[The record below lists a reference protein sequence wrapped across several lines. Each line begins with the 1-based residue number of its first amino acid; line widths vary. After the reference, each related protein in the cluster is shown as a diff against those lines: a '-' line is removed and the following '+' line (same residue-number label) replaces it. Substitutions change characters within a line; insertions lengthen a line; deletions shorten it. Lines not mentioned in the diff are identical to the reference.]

1 MLETQFHVAFPHRIW
16 VAGEV
21 GEVTFD
27 GSGPADG
34 ETDLRFL
41 LEATTETDDLRLPCL
56 VSGPSASA
64 VRDLLHRS
72 HDAGFREVLQPGRL
86 VRVGGLLRFD
96 AGSNAMVLVVSELD
110 PTPTEMAVVDQREAA
125 LRAVTDEGLPAR
137 QRTLVCRS
145 APLDVAVV
153 GGEHAVDSTV
163 DSLSASGFAVR
174 PRAVPVELTG
184 ADAPL
189 LLSAAVRR
197 AALDADV
204 VLLVREPGR
213 PLGLAVYDAVVVAR
227 AVAAAPVP
235 VLTGLGGGQVRT
247 TCDVVAFAA
256 LPTAEEA
263 VQWVI
268 TRLREAEQHLSG
280 LATEIDELSLAAGIR
295 WRRSLES
302 VAQEI
307 DTSAA
312 QAAVRCEHARCLA
325 RRRLRI
331 GGAVLAVLA
340 LAAAVVSGVPVLA
353 VFAVVAVL
361 AVAGVELWWRRGM
374 TTSRR
379 YAMPQGDD
387 EFAQVM
393 QRLHT
398 VREELDRTDSVERVA
413 ALRAAATQLVLRGRE
428 LLQGHTWR
436 PAPVP
441 HTLAEASR
449 APEAGGLSSDG
460 PQSCEQH

>member
-1 MLETQFHVAFPHRIW
+1 
-16 VAGEV
+16 
-21 GEVTFD
+21 
-27 GSGPADG
+27 
-34 ETDLRFL
+34 
-41 LEATTETDDLRLPCL
+41 
-56 VSGPSASA
+56 
-64 VRDLLHRS
+64 
-72 HDAGFREVLQPGRL
+72 
-86 VRVGGLLRFD
+86 
-96 AGSNAMVLVVSELD
+96 VLVVSELD

-125 LRAVTDEGLPAR
+125 LRTVTDEGLPAR
-137 QRTLVCRS
+137 QQTLACRS

-153 GGEHAVDSTV
+153 GGDHAVDSTV

-174 PRAVPVELTG
+174 SRAVPVELTG

-197 AALDADV
+197 AAQDADV
-204 VLLVREPGR
+204 VLLVRGPGR
-213 PLGLAVYDAVVVAR
+213 PLGLAVYDAVVLAR

-256 LPTAEEA
+256 LPTADEA
-263 VQWVI
+263 AQWVI

-280 LATEIDELSLAAGIR
+280 LATEVDELSLAAGIR

-307 DTSAA
+307 DASAA
-312 QAAVRCEHARCLA
+312 QAAIRSEHARCLA
-325 RRRLRI
+325 RHRLRI

-340 LAAAVVSGVPVLA
+340 LAAAVVSGVPALA

-361 AVAGVELWWRRGM
+361 AVPGVELWWRARGM

-379 YAMPQGDD
+379 HSMPQRDD
-387 EFAQVM
+387 EFAEVM

-398 VREELDRTDSVERVA
+398 VREELDRTDSVEQVA

-428 LLQGHTWR
+428 LLESHTGT

-441 HTLAEASR
+441 NALAEAS
-449 APEAGGLSSDG
+449 L
-460 PQSCEQH
+460 